1 MLRGKWSQRNG
12 ERGVSEFQKGGR
24 GGVVVRGGGGGGG
37 GGGEGGGK
45 WSQRNGG
52 VGVES
57 CGVGACEFRGGS
69 GASEMVEGE

>member
-1 MLRGKWSQRNG
+1 MSK
-12 ERGVSEFQKGGR
+12 FQKGGR
-24 GGVVVRGGGGGGG
+24 GGVVVRGG